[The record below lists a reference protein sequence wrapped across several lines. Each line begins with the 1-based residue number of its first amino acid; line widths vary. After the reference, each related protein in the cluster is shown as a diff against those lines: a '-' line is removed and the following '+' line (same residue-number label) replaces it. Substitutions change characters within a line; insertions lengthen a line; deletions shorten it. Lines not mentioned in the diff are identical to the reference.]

1 VLKWGTLEQVF
12 LGEYTHTLDEKGRLT
27 LPARWREELGEEV
40 VITRGLDPCLF
51 VFPKSKF
58 EIIAREYDRLG
69 LGKSDA
75 RALSRFL
82 FAKAID
88 DTPDKQGRIII
99 PPSLREFASINGE
112 AVIVGAN
119 NRIEIWNALRYK
131 ELNAQL
137 ESNIGDMSE
146 RMADV
151 MERAL
156 SKTEE

>member
-1 VLKWGTLEQVF
+1 MF

-51 VFPKSKF
+51 IFPKSRF
-58 EIIAREYDRLG
+58 EIIAREYEALG
-69 LGKSDA
+69 LGKSDV

-88 DTPDKQGRIII
+88 DAPDRQGRIII
-99 PPSLREFASINGE
+99 PPSLREFAGINGE

-119 NRIEIWNALRYK
+119 NRIEVWNAPRYQ

-137 ESNIGDMSE
+137 ESNIGEMSE

-151 MERAL
+151 MQRAL
-156 SKTEE
+156 AKTAE

>member
-1 VLKWGTLEQVF
+1 MF
-12 LGEYTHTLDEKGRLT
+12 LGEYTHTLDDKGRLT
-27 LPARWREELGEEV
+27 LPARWRDELGEEV

-58 EIIAREYDRLG
+58 EIIAHEYDLLG

-82 FAKAID
+82 FAKATS

-99 PPSLREFASINGE
+99 PQSLREFAGINGE
-112 AVIVGAN
+112 AMIVGAN
-119 NRIEIWNALRYK
+119 NRIEVWNAARYREINEK
-131 ELNAQL
+131 L
-137 ESNIGDMSE
+137 ESNVGEISE
-146 RMADV
+146 HMADV

-156 SKTEE
+156 TRTEEDKSQA